1 MGEINGVSRADRL
14 NGLGNS
20 KTVELQRRKKVGREG
35 VSRREEQAS
44 HLSRISDLTE
54 SE

>member
-14 NGLGNS
+14 NRLENS
-20 KTVELQRRKKVGREG
+20 GVAKTQWKEG
-35 VSRREEQAS
+35 TKRVSRREEQAS
-44 HLSRISDLTE
+44 RPSRISDLTE